1 MSTNADHFDIII
13 TTDRTMMTDHH
24 GKEFIGFMATSPSV
38 GLPEF
43 LWMYLCCPK
52 PKVDTLGR
60 PLVAPYGLRKVEAK
74 LLESGFS
81 AAVIDPDHL
90 EKHLERAKILMV
102 GHHDYFAFGPPSSE
116 WWLIT
121 GREPV
126 NRRSFIKL
134 MSSPAIRR
142 AKKRGL
148 KIVAGGPA
156 AWQWFWEPGFWKDF
170 GVDVVVDGE
179 IERIITPLARDLIEG
194 RETPTYIF
202 VGANMSPEVEEIPEI
217 KNPSVNGLVEIMRG
231 CPRGCSFCSVT
242 LKTLRHYPLEKIER
256 EILVN
261 VGHGIVHGILHSD
274 DVLLYGSMGVIP
286 EPEPLI
292 KLHEMAL
299 KHYRTI
305 AWSHASL
312 AAVVTAERRSGLMT
326 NLVDLVYSKGE
337 QDYLGVEVGLETGS
351 PRLAKIIMPAKASP
365 FKAEEYPQIAE
376 EAFAIMHDLRV
387 IPAAT
392 FILGL
397 PGETEDDVWKTV
409 ELLDRIKDY
418 RSIVVPMIFVP
429 MGALKAD
436 KRSGIK
442 GLKLTRAHIE
452 AMRRA
457 LWHSIRWG
465 EDIISRFY
473 TKGPKYFGVKLL
485 LRAFIAYA
493 KWKGSII
500 EKGIEDLEEIVL
512 SIDRAKEEAETAEKL
527 LARQI
532 AR

>member
-1 MSTNADHFDIII
+1 MSGMGSNRFDIII
-13 TTDRTMMTDHH
+13 TSDRTIMTDHH

-52 PKVDTLGR
+52 PKVDRYGR

-74 LLESGFS
+74 LLESGFN
-81 AAVIDPDHL
+81 AAVIDPDYIDRYM
-90 EKHLERAKILMV
+90 ENAKILMV

-121 GREPV
+121 GKEPV

-134 MSSPAIRR
+134 MSRASIKR
-142 AKKRGL
+142 AKKKGL

-156 AWQWFWEPGFWKDF
+156 AWQWFWEPDLWKGF
-170 GVDVVVDGE
+170 GVDVVLDGE
-179 IERIITPLARDLIEG
+179 AEKVIVPLVKDLIDGKEV
-194 RETPTYIF
+194 PNYIY
-202 VGANMSPEVEEIPEI
+202 VGANMAPDVEEIPEI

-261 VGHGIVHGILHSD
+261 VRHGIVHGILHSD
-274 DVLLYGSMGVIP
+274 DVLLYGSQGVIP

-292 KLHEMAL
+292 KLHELAL
-299 KHYRTI
+299 KHYKTI

-312 AAVVTAERRSGLMT
+312 AAVVIAQRRYKLISKLMDI
-326 NLVDLVYSKGE
+326 VFSKGE
-337 QDYLGVEVGLETGS
+337 QDYIGVEVGLETGS
-351 PRLAKIIMPAKASP
+351 PKLAKIIMPAKAAP
-365 FKAEEYPQIAE
+365 FKVEEYPEIAE
-376 EAFAIMHDLRV
+376 EAFAIMHEHR
-387 IPAAT
+387 IISAAT

-397 PGETEDDVWKTV
+397 PGEEEDDVWKTV
-409 ELLDRIKDY
+409 ELLDRIKRY

-452 AMRRA
+452 AMRKA
-457 LWHSIRWG
+457 LWHSIYWG
-465 EDIISRFY
+465 EDIISKFY
-473 TKGPKYFGVKLL
+473 IKGPKYALVRLL
-485 LRAFIAYA
+485 LKAFIEYA
-493 KWKGSII
+493 KWKASKI
-500 EKGIEDLEEIVL
+500 EEEIETYNEIVL
-512 SIDRAKEEAETAEKL
+512 SIDKAKERAERTIVSQL
-527 LARQI
+527 VGR
-532 AR
+532 

>member
-1 MSTNADHFDIII
+1 MNDMGKTSFDIII

-24 GKEFIGFMATSPSV
+24 GKEFIGFMSTSPSV

-52 PKVDTLGR
+52 PKVDKYGR
-60 PLVAPYGLRKVEAK
+60 PLVASYGLRKVEAK
-74 LLESGFS
+74 LLESGFN
-81 AAVIDPDHL
+81 AAVIDPDYIDRYID
-90 EKHLERAKILMV
+90 KAKVLMV

-134 MSSPAIRR
+134 MSRPSIRR
-142 AKKRGL
+142 AKAKGL

-156 AWQWFWEPGFWKDF
+156 AWQWFWEPDLWKEF
-170 GVDVVVDGE
+170 GVDVVIDGE
-179 IERIITPLARDLIEG
+179 AERVIAPIVRDLIEG
-194 RETPTYIF
+194 RDVPSYIF
-202 VGANMSPEVEEIPEI
+202 VGANMAPEIEEIPEI
-217 KNPSVNGLVEIMRG
+217 RYPSINGLVEIMRG

-256 EILVN
+256 EIMVN
-261 VGHGIVHGILHSD
+261 VKHGIVHGILHSD
-274 DVLLYGSMGVIP
+274 DVLLYGSQGVIP

-292 KLHEMAL
+292 KLHNMAL
-299 KHYRTI
+299 KHYKTI

-312 AAVVTAERRSGLMT
+312 AAVVVAERRYKLMT
-326 NLVDLVYSKGE
+326 KLMDIVFSKSE
-337 QDYLGVEVGLETGS
+337 QDYIGVEVGLETGS

-365 FKAEEYPQIAE
+365 FRVEEYPEIAE
-376 EAFAIMHDLRV
+376 EAFAIMHDLRI

-409 ELLDRIKDY
+409 ELLDRIRKY

-429 MGALKAD
+429 MGALKSD
-436 KRSGIK
+436 KKSGIK

-457 LWHSIRWG
+457 LWHSIYWG
-465 EDIISRFY
+465 QDIIERFY
-473 TKGPKYFGVKLL
+473 MKGPKYAIVRLL
-485 LRAFIAYA
+485 LKAFIEYA
-493 KWKGSII
+493 RWKASKI
-500 EKGIEDLEEIVL
+500 EEEIESYNEIVL
-512 SIDRAKEEAETAEKL
+512 SIDEEKKRSEKTL
-527 LARQI
+527 VSQLIGR
-532 AR
+532 